1 MQVHKEYNTNNNI
14 HSSSLLYNF
23 TLYNAEFKFQ
33 MQRNSY

>member
-23 TLYNAEFKFQ
+23 TLYNNY
-33 MQRNSY
+33 RLSGSLPDS